1 MKMHSL
7 RQQIISVVQ
16 LLSKKEKTQLLLLLF
31 GSILLGVIEVLG
43 VSSIMPFIAVAA
55 QPELI
60 QTNEYLSKVFTMFNF
75 TSDRNFLIALGMLM
89 FAFVIIRNTYLAFF
103 HYAQTRFSSMRRHS
117 LSLKL
122 FRIYLSQKY
131 PFFLNKNSYE
141 FVKNI
146 VGEINNLING
156 VILQMVNILTYI
168 FQILLLCLFLFYIN
182 PFTTLIITLTLVFVY
197 GFIFLLIK
205 KEVLR
210 LGKERYHLNT
220 LRMRY
225 VNEAFWGIK
234 EVKITGCEKS
244 FIQSF
249 TGPSKLLSKN
259 VTKEEVIGV
268 IPKHILEIVA
278 FSSILFYIIIMILN
292 TENFTMVISSISVY
306 AYAGYRLMPS
316 VQSLFRAFSKL
327 KYSMHAASKIVDE
340 FAYQRS
346 EMDRF
351 DDTVSRMPFTQD
363 IKVKD
368 LSFMYESTPRKV
380 LQDINFT
387 IPVNSLIGFAGKT
400 GSGKTTLVDI
410 LLGLLIPQE
419 GSIEIDG
426 TRIGS
431 ENIRSW
437 QQNLGYVPQSIY
449 LSNDTIASNIA
460 FGHTAETMDFK
471 AVRDAAKLAQ
481 IDQFV
486 MDELPEQYE
495 TRIGERGIRLS
506 GGQRQRIGIARAL
519 YRNPSVLVMDEA
531 TSALDNQ
538 TEKDVMA
545 AIDGLSGKKT
555 IILIAHRLSTLKKCD
570 QIFFLE
576 KGEIIRQG
584 KYEEL
589 FTDEK

>member
-1 MKMHSL
+1 MSSL
-7 RQQIISVVQ
+7 RKQVSSIISLLNRREKIQ
-16 LLSKKEKTQLLLLLF
+16 LLFLF
-31 GSILLGVIEVLG
+31 FGAIILGVIEVLG
-43 VSSIMPFIAVAA
+43 VSSIMPFIAVAS
-55 QPELI
+55 QPGLI
-60 QTNEYLSKVFTMFNF
+60 ESNEYLHKAYTLLQFSSEKMF
-75 TSDRNFLIALGMLM
+75 LVALGFLMLL
-89 FAFVIIRNTYLAFF
+89 FVIIRNVYLGLF
-103 HYAQTRFSSMRRHS
+103 HYAQTRFTTMRRHS

-122 FRIYLSQKY
+122 FKTYISQKY

-146 VGEINNLING
+146 INEVQHMIDGALMQI
-156 VILQMVNILTYI
+156 VHILSYL
-168 FQILLLCLFLFYIN
+168 FQILLLTAFLFFID
-182 PFTTLIITLTLVFVY
+182 PFTTLIISVTLTFVY
-197 GFIFLLIK
+197 GLIFVLVK
-205 KEVLR
+205 KEVRR
-210 LGKERYHLNT
+210 LGKARFSLNT
-220 LRMRY
+220 ARMRV

-234 EVKITGCEKS
+234 ETKITGCEQS

-249 TGPSKLLSKN
+249 IAPSKQLSKN
-259 VTKEEVIGV
+259 QLREEVIGV
-268 IPKHILEIVA
+268 VPKYILEIVA
-278 FSSILFYIIIMILN
+278 ISSILLFIIMTIIRSDD
-292 TENFTMVISSISVY
+292 FTMVVSSISVY

-316 VQSLFRAFSKL
+316 VQSLFRAFTKL
-327 KYSMHAASKIVDE
+327 KYSMPAADKIVEE
-340 FAYQRS
+340 FSSVQLDHDAIT
-346 EMDRF
+346 
-351 DDTVSRMPFTQD
+351 DTAERMTFRKEIRVSD
-363 IKVKD
+363 V
-368 LSFMYESTPRKV
+368 SFIYNNTVRKV
-380 LQDINFT
+380 LEQINLT
-387 IPVNSLIGFAGKT
+387 IPANSLIGFAGKT

-410 LLGLLIPQE
+410 LLGLLVPQE

-426 TRIGS
+426 VPVTS
-431 ENIRSW
+431 ANIRNW

-471 AVRDAAKLAQ
+471 AVREAAKLAQ
-481 IDQFV
+481 IDDFI
-486 MDELPEQYE
+486 MEDLPAQYE

-576 KGEIIRQG
+576 KGEITRRG

-589 FTDEK
+589 FADDK